1 MWGRRYRSCFGV
13 RHKLCTVI
21 RVIRTRDLAKELTSN
36 KRLTSHHFMT
46 ILFTIGLW
54 TTSDFETMGLKVLT
68 RSGINVMRITGS
80 NVNMRKLLEMWRKQ
94 AVRRRRV
101 VGAASGK
108 WMQTQLSK
116 MNNLNQKVIS
126 GSLGR

>member
-1 MWGRRYRSCFGV
+1 
-13 RHKLCTVI
+13 
-21 RVIRTRDLAKELTSN
+21 
-36 KRLTSHHFMT
+36 MT